1 MIKTHYDNLQV
12 TRTASLEVIK
22 GAYKHLS
29 QKYHPDKNIENPSEA
44 ERVLKIINRA
54 YEVLSDP
61 LLRKEHDE
69 WIARQEK
76 DNNNKTDGGKVPES
90 KSSIE
95 INDQDELNKKTHAS
109 NISLWNPSAS
119 AGWSIIFSPVL
130 GAWLH
135 SKNWRS
141 LGEESKANQ
150 SMNWVFVGFFIPI
163 VALFI
168 PERAASAAGV
178 AYLLAWYFS
187 SGKEQA
193 DYVKDRLNNNYIR
206 KSWMKPITIGTLV
219 LFSFLAL
226 VAVIF
231 SVVDAADPEIQME
244 TAIRDINGE
253 WKVDSSGAL
262 VTFQIS
268 KPEGKITI
276 NDSTFRA
283 RPDKFDN
290 DNKILTVYI
299 DDEVGQPLI
308 ITIRQIFDDKGN
320 FTLRVA
326 TEAGDR
332 FDLSF
337 IRRL

>member
-1 MIKTHYDNLQV
+1 MFKTHYDNLQV
-12 TRTASLEVIK
+12 TRTASPEVIK

-29 QKYHPDKNIENPSEA
+29 QKYHPDKNIENREEA
-44 ERVLKIINRA
+44 ERILKIINKA

-76 DNNNKTDGGKVPES
+76 EKNNKADGGEASES
-90 KSSIE
+90 SSSFE
-95 INDQDELNKKTHAS
+95 RSRHEGLDKKIHDS
-109 NISLWNPSAS
+109 DISLWNPSAS
-119 AGWSIIFSPVL
+119 AGWSILFSPVF

-135 SKNWRS
+135 AKNWRS

-150 SMNWVFVGFFIPI
+150 SMNWVFIGFVIPI

-168 PERAASAAGV
+168 PERAASAVGV
-178 AYLLAWYFS
+178 GYLLAWYFS

-193 DYVKDRLNNNYIR
+193 NYVKDKLNSSYIK
-206 KSWMKPITIGTLV
+206 KSWMKPLAIATLV
-219 LFSFLAL
+219 LSSFLAL
-226 VAVIF
+226 TTFIF
-231 SVVDAADPEIQME
+231 SVIDAADPEIQME
-244 TAIRDINGE
+244 TAIGDINGA

-276 NDSTFRA
+276 NDSMFRA

-299 DDEVGQPLI
+299 DDEINQPW
-308 ITIRQIFDDKGN
+308 TIRQVFDEKGH
-320 FTLRVA
+320 FTLQVT
-326 TEAGDR
+326 TETGDR